1 MATATRDQ
9 LKREFARDT
18 EPFRRELLI
27 HCYRMLGSVHD
38 AEDVVQE
45 TYLRAWR
52 SYGEFENRS
61 SARTWLYRIAT
72 NACLNDLQSGS
83 RRMLPS
89 GLGGPT
95 EDPYVE
101 PVAEP
106 NVAWLEPIADPQAV
120 VESRASMRLALV
132 ASLQHLPAEQRA
144 VLLLREVLALP
155 AADIAAMLGLSVAAV
170 KSALQRARAKIKD
183 AAPTPDEIIEPSD
196 PRARDLLEQYIA
208 AFENSDTAMLE
219 RVLRHDAALE
229 MVGSRT
235 WFAGRMTCVPYI
247 SSQVLGASGDWRM
260 VATTANGQ
268 PAAIAYYRGEP
279 FGLAVLTVTHS
290 GISRIVVF
298 GDPDLVRIFA

>member
-1 MATATRDQ
+1 MATATRGQ

-72 NACLNDLQSGS
+72 NACLNALQSGS

-268 PAAIAYYRGEP
+268 PAAVAYYRGEP
-279 FGLAVLTVTHS
+279 FGLAVLTVTHA